1 MISYNESMPERDA
14 HRRDKNELLFQKE
27 LKKIMYDM
35 KKKSELEKLRKVAG
49 WGWWWWWCDELG
61 DWD

>member
-49 WGWWWWWCDELG
+49 WGWWWGGCDELG